1 MNETG
6 GDFAKRNKPD
16 TERQLLYGLL
26 YYVKSKNVRHTE
38 PDSRTMFAKLLGW
51 GKWGNVDKKV

>member
-16 TERQLLYGLL
+16 TKTNIVWSPLC
-26 YYVKSKNVRHTE
+26 VKSKNVRHTE